1 MAEIITIG
9 IDPGMSGAIAALDP
23 AGQHIGTWDM
33 PATTDGKL
41 NWVDAIALNTILWQ
55 ITASSRP
62 AQVIIERV
70 GPMPK
75 QGIASA
81 FKFGVGFGSILA
93 TIEASRLPLHFV
105 TPQKWKR
112 ALGLSSNKAASLHK
126 ARLLFPHAQLRYA
139 KHEGRAE
146 ALLLAHYFFTT
157 TRGAH
162 ERAITQ
168 STTTG

>member
-1 MAEIITIG
+1 MITIG
-9 IDPGMSGAIAALDP
+9 IDPGMSGAIAALDD
-23 AGQHIGTWDM
+23 AGQHLGTWDM

-41 NWVDAIALNTILWQ
+41 NWVDAIALNTILWE
-55 ITASSRP
+55 ITAATRP
-62 AQVIIERV
+62 AQVVIERV
-70 GPMPK
+70 GAMPK

-126 ARLLFPHAQLRYA
+126 ARLLFPNAHLRYA
-139 KHEGRAE
+139 KNEGRAE

-162 ERAITQ
+162 ERRTDTN
-168 STTTG
+168 STTG